1 MQFFTDFQFMGALE
15 SHKQQYKEESFL
27 KMHMYVAFP
36 DSNLY
41 NSVSVFRFFHLFP
54 MNTALLKETKLL
66 QSGQSPHLW
75 WLGKQFRVPAFSLP
89 QKAGPNLFLKDSV

>member
-1 MQFFTDFQFMGALE
+1 VHLNSSKRKFLIMHNAVFTDFQFMGALE

-66 QSGQSPHLW
+66 QSGQSPHL
-75 WLGKQFRVPAFSLP
+75 
-89 QKAGPNLFLKDSV
+89 